1 MQEKEFKVF
10 NLEMERISV
19 FYGLFLVAWGL
30 VISFLSQSDSMTSY
44 IPSFLGL
51 PILLFGYL
59 TLKFP
64 EKKKLFMHIIV
75 LLGIII
81 FFGGVESLGFH
92 TAPGVAP
99 AWPLQLR
106 WRGRRWPDWQV
117 RQPHLDLSRQGGGAH
132 PWRQLLRYYPPG
144 TRELFIVLILRPKK
158 FDYLKTI
165 FVYYIF
171 IFAPKLH
178 DQKSLLDP

>member
-1 MQEKEFKVF
+1 MQEQEFKVF

-64 EKKKLFMHIIV
+64 ERKKLFMHIVV
-75 LLGIII
+75 LFGIII
-81 FFGGVESLGFH
+81 FFGGLDITRSLSTLSDSFW
-92 TAPGVAP
+92 A
-99 AWPLQLR
+99 
-106 WRGRRWPDWQV
+106 
-117 RQPHLDLSRQGGGAH
+117 DLSKLM
-132 PWRQLLRYYPPG
+132 LLTTGFVFSYWNIKS
-144 TRELFIVLILRPKK
+144 F
-158 FDYLKTI
+158 I
-165 FVYYIF
+165 FVR
-171 IFAPKLH
+171 KNRNLEN
-178 DQKSLLDP
+178 

>member
-1 MQEKEFKVF
+1 MQEQEFKVF

-64 EKKKLFMHIIV
+64 EKKKLFMHIVV

-81 FFGGVESLGFH
+81 FFWWS
-92 TAPGVAP
+92 
-99 AWPLQLR
+99 
-106 WRGRRWPDWQV
+106 
-117 RQPHLDLSRQGGGAH
+117 
-132 PWRQLLRYYPPG
+132 
-144 TRELFIVLILRPKK
+144 
-158 FDYLKTI
+158 
-165 FVYYIF
+165 
-171 IFAPKLH
+171 
-178 DQKSLLDP
+178 

>member
-1 MQEKEFKVF
+1 MQEQEFKVF

-19 FYGLFLVAWGL
+19 FYGLFLVAWGV

-64 EKKKLFMHIIV
+64 EKKKIFMHIVV

-81 FFGGVESLGFH
+81 FFGGLDIIRNLSTLFDSFW
-92 TAPGVAP
+92 A
-99 AWPLQLR
+99 
-106 WRGRRWPDWQV
+106 
-117 RQPHLDLSRQGGGAH
+117 DLSKLM
-132 PWRQLLRYYPPG
+132 LLITG
-144 TRELFIVLILRPKK
+144 
-158 FDYLKTI
+158 
-165 FVYYIF
+165 F
-171 IFAPKLH
+171 IFSYWNV
-178 DQKSLLDP
+178 KSFTFVRKNRN